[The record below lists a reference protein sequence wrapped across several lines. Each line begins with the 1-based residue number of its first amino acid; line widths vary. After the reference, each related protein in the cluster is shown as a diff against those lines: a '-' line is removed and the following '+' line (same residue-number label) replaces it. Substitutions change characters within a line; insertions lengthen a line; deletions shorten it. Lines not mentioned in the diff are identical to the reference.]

1 MTKEELREYIECGDE
16 IEYKYQEKW
25 YSITFARDDKNERW
39 ISFCEFH
46 QEPIHV
52 KTFDELIN
60 IKYNGVTVMEMLESL
75 GDEEAAGKRGDLLIF

>member
-1 MTKEELREYIECGDE
+1 MTREELREYIECGDE
-16 IEYKYQEKW
+16 IEWKYQDKW
-25 YSITFARDDKNERW
+25 YAITFARNDKNELC
-39 ISFCEFH
+39 ISFYEAY

-52 KTFDELIN
+52 YTFDELIN